1 MQGARRAAEQR
12 STLTPAARAAL
23 PPRRAAGRA
32 GGGLPAFVLAFGAA
46 LAAGTA
52 ARGHLTLGVER
63 VVIPGVL
70 SLTLMH
76 NTGIAFSLLR
86 GLPPA
91 VTVALALTILGVA
104 VYNRDSW
111 PRTTVV
117 RWGLGFV
124 LGGAAANV
132 VERVRFGYVID
143 YLDVHVWPVFNVA
156 DSAIVVGA
164 GLLVLALLRGGE
176 R

>member
-1 MQGARRAAEQR
+1 VQGARRAAAQR
-12 STLTPAARAAL
+12 GTLSGAA
-23 PPRRAAGRA
+23 
-32 GGGLPAFVLAFGAA
+32 AFVLAFGAA
-46 LAAGTA
+46 SAADAA
-52 ARGHLTLGVER
+52 AREHLALGVER

-70 SLTLMH
+70 SLTLLH

-86 GLPPA
+86 GLPPL

-104 VYNRDSW
+104 VYNRDAW
-111 PRTTVV
+111 PRTAAV

-132 VERVRFGYVID
+132 VERLRFGYVID

-164 GLLVLALLRGGE
+164 GLLVVALLRGGA

>member
-1 MQGARRAAEQR
+1 VLPHQR
-12 STLTPAARAAL
+12 G
-23 PPRRAAGRA
+23 AGRA
-32 GGGLPAFVLAFGAA
+32 GGGLVAFALAFGAA
-46 LAAGTA
+46 VAAGEA
-52 ARGHLTLGVER
+52 AREHLALGVER
-63 VVIPGVL
+63 VVIPGAL
-70 SLTLMH
+70 SLTLLH

-91 VTVALALTILGVA
+91 VMVVLALTILGVA
-104 VYNRDSW
+104 VYNKDSW
-111 PRTTVV
+111 PRTAAV

-143 YLDVHVWPVFNVA
+143 YLDVHVWPVFNLA

>member
-1 MQGARRAAEQR
+1 MLPHQR
-12 STLTPAARAAL
+12 G
-23 PPRRAAGRA
+23 AGRA
-32 GGGLPAFVLAFGAA
+32 GGGLVAFALAFGAA
-46 LAAGTA
+46 VAAGEA
-52 ARGHLTLGVER
+52 AREHLALGVER
-63 VVIPGVL
+63 VVIPGAL
-70 SLTLMH
+70 SLTLLH

-91 VTVALALTILGVA
+91 VMVVLALTILGVA
-104 VYNRDSW
+104 VYNKDSW
-111 PRTTVV
+111 PRTAAV

-143 YLDVHVWPVFNVA
+143 YLDVHVWPVFNLA